1 MQDTFNRE
9 INYLRISVTD
19 RCNMRCVYCMP
30 EGGIDLTSSDNIL
43 KFEEILE
50 IVKAAV
56 HLGIRKVRLTGG
68 EPLVRTGLVNFINE
82 LNQIPEIDDIALT
95 TNGVLLPKY
104 AESLKKAGLNRVN
117 ISLDTLK
124 KDKFREI
131 TRIGNLEEVWL
142 GIKTALAT
150 GFAPVKINTVVIK
163 GRNADE
169 IVDFAKLT
177 MDLPLHVRYIEL
189 MPIGVSDVQLKEAH
203 MPISEM
209 KERLNVLGK
218 FEPIKRL
225 DGNGPAKYYQFPGAQ
240 GTIGFISA
248 ISSHFCDTC
257 NRLRLTSE
265 GQLRPCL
272 HSCKEID
279 LKTPLRKGASRE
291 DLIELI
297 AEGIK
302 VKPDRH
308 TMASEGWKDNKRI
321 MSQIGG

>member
-19 RCNMRCVYCMP
+19 RCNLRCVYCMP
-30 EGGIDLTSSDNIL
+30 EEGIDLTSSANIL
-43 KFEEILE
+43 KFEEILK

-56 HLGIRKVRLTGG
+56 QLGIRKVRLTGG
-68 EPLVRTGLVNFINE
+68 EPLVRKGLVNFIDE

-95 TNGVLLPKY
+95 TNGILLPKY
-104 AESLKKAGLNRVN
+104 AEDLKKAGLNRVN

-124 KDKFREI
+124 NERFRAI
-131 TRIGNLEEVWL
+131 TRVGNLEEVWQ

-150 GFAPVKINTVVIK
+150 GFNPVKINTVVIK

-177 MDLPLHVRYIEL
+177 MELPLHVRFIEL
-189 MPIGVSDVQLKEAH
+189 MPIGVSDVKLKEAH
-203 MPISEM
+203 MPIAEM
-209 KERLNVLGK
+209 KENLNILGK

-248 ISSHFCDTC
+248 ISNHFCDSC

-272 HSCKEID
+272 HCAKEID
-279 LKTPLRKGASRE
+279 LRSPLRNGASTE

-297 AEGIK
+297 EQGIK
-302 VKPDRH
+302 TKPNRH
-308 TMASEGWKDNKRI
+308 TMADEGWKDNKRT